1 MMTLIREVA
10 KEHVIQY
17 VLVMLDD
24 LLVIDKIRVKM
35 IHATA
40 AKQDFNVWPPLRN
53 LLNRDDP
60 IIMHVASRLLA
71 KLATFSKTRMPDS
84 DLVYYLSW
92 LKGQLSLPVSD
103 VIVFLFLVKFNV
115 FIQITPD
122 RILNF
127 FDTSVIKINKM
138 DLSL

>member
-1 MMTLIREVA
+1 MMTLIREVS

-24 LLVIDKIRVKM
+24 LLVFDKNRVQV
-35 IHATA
+35 IHNTGV
-40 AKQDFNVWPPLRN
+40 KYDFNVWPPLRN
-53 LLNRDDP
+53 LLNREDV

-92 LKGQLSLPVSD
+92 LKGQLSSPVS
-103 VIVFLFLVKFNV
+103 FLL
-115 FIQITPD
+115 
-122 RILNF
+122 
-127 FDTSVIKINKM
+127 
-138 DLSL
+138 